1 MSAQAW
7 FLPSVDGRAPGAWR
21 VSGVLAKAFASSPQY
36 RGVRRWVIR
45 LLMLV
50 TATAGEWRTNANG
63 TAVYFI
69 SQRSLRKKAALVLLT
84 LGVLPILAAL
94 IAMATISN
102 TTAWV
107 SLLLITMLV
116 LSLRRLA
123 KPTWASTRAQRE
135 LKKCQPPGPKVVVH
149 SVASVE
155 RGAGARLLEDLN
167 AEADRHG
174 WTLVL
179 DAANEALAAKV
190 YAPLGY
196 EPTGKSVT
204 MPWGH
209 RRVPMA
215 RDPKGSD
222 RG

>member
-1 MSAQAW
+1 MLRS
-7 FLPSVDGRAPGAWR
+7 
-21 VSGVLAKAFASSPQY
+21 
-36 RGVRRWVIR
+36 
-45 LLMLV
+45 LMLV

-69 SQRSLRKKAALVLLT
+69 SKRSLRKKAVLGLLT
-84 LGVLPILAAL
+84 LGVVVILGGL
-94 IAMATISN
+94 LAMDAVSN
-102 TTAWV
+102 MAAWV
-107 SLLLITMLV
+107 TLLLIVLLM

-123 KPTWASTRAQRE
+123 KPGWASTCAQRQ
-135 LKKCQPPGPKVVVH
+135 LKKCRPLGPKVVVH

-167 AEADRHG
+167 VEADRCG
-174 WTLVL
+174 WILVL
-179 DAANEALAAKV
+179 DAANEALVEKV

-196 EPTGKSVT
+196 EPTGEAVA
-204 MPWGH
+204 MPWGQ

-215 RDPKGSD
+215 RRPRRVEGGD